1 MIIMQFLFRFVNISR
16 SCFPFTFPSM
26 SNFTVNIEI
35 LPFLAPHSPLNAIRS
50 NNTSNIR

>member
-1 MIIMQFLFRFVNISR
+1 MIIMQFLFRFVNISL

-35 LPFLAPHSPLNAIRS
+35 PPLPLSFPLNIIRS